1 MTEHHVIQQWSQS
14 EQEGGFWLLS
24 VTIEKIYPSLSE
36 LDFGSLF
43 CIEGSTIPLFLFQQ
57 TLITEQSV
65 SLQFLSDQA
74 LCDKTQPHTLT
85 ISPPP
90 TPNNQTIIKACKTG
104 KNVLLLGSGLNMAN
118 VFYLA
123 KIRHSANPKGQ
134 TLVLLHN
141 ENSFPFRIKP
151 ALLMAPSLPPEA
163 IGTSSLLEDWQIPN
177 RLASQSDLPGCFD
190 DTLESFFTYWLAEQ
204 NSHSPEPWQVIIC
217 ASKETQKK
225 CLNVSES
232 YDWIH

>member
-1 MTEHHVIQQWSQS
+1 MTEHHAIQHWSQS

-24 VTIEKIYPSLSE
+24 VTIEKISPPLSE
-36 LDFGSLF
+36 LDFGGQF
-43 CIEGSTIPLFLFQQ
+43 CIEGSTVPLFLFQQ
-57 TLITEQSV
+57 TFNATSI
-65 SLQFLSDQA
+65 SLQFLSNQA
-74 LCDKTQPHTLT
+74 LCDKTQPHTLKIT
-85 ISPPP
+85 PP
-90 TPNNQTIIKACKTG
+90 TQSSHQATLKTCKTAQ
-104 KNVLLLGSGLNMAN
+104 NVVLLGSGLNMAN